1 VLQRALRASLG
12 VSVGAVFLALLFDA
26 PLAQSEPPPATIRV
40 SSAPSGSSLSG
51 ELVQGV
57 MTLRGDDYIVALR
70 GVATPVS
77 SVGTAHD
84 IVRPRDVEGVYAR
97 RAGGERSTDD
107 ELRSASGVRLR
118 FDPPLELPEGRL
130 EVEVLS
136 RRIPKVSSGHRE
148 SGVD

>member
-1 VLQRALRASLG
+1 LRHAVRASVG
-12 VSVGAVFLALLFDA
+12 ISVGAIALAFLFSAALA
-26 PLAQSEPPPATIRV
+26 HGEPPPATIRV
-40 SSAPSGSSLSG
+40 SSAPSGSSLEGS
-51 ELVQGV
+51 LVQGV

-77 SVGTAHD
+77 SVGTVRD
-84 IVRPRDVEGVYAR
+84 IVRPRDVEGAYSR
-97 RAGGERSTDD
+97 HDD